1 MKYTKKQYV
10 SPTTECVELM
20 ISNAIMQ
27 YSTDGSAYRS
37 GYGNAEELEW

>member
-1 MKYTKKQYV
+1 MTYTKKQYV

-27 YSTDGSAYRS
+27 YSDSSTATRN
-37 GYGNAEELEW
+37 GYGEAEELNW